1 MSQHVWLHCM
11 VCVLAWD
18 GPTSY
23 LTTKSKLEKKIIQ
36 TMSRRTL
43 QWRLEIYRIVNIVIA
58 WQRVPEQYRVEDAVG
73 LTSQLTTAAARKPPS
88 SVGSGSCHRPDAE
101 N

>member
-1 MSQHVWLHCM
+1 MVALHG
-11 VCVLAWD
+11 VCIGMGWTDVL
-18 GPTSY
+18 PY
-23 LTTKSKLEKKIIQ
+23 YQIKIRKKIIQ